1 MADKSPQDYP
11 VTLSVEQPDGPRNRL
26 TVLVRPILAIPI
38 LIIGSLVG
46 ASSPFNRGDDGL
58 LDLARAEA
66 ALFAAGLFVATALM
80 ILFRRKYPRWWFDWN
95 LEVSRFTARISAYVL
110 LLRDDYPSTD
120 EHQAVT
126 VDIEY
131 PDAQNDLHPVLPL
144 IKWFLAIP
152 HYVALSV
159 LSLAGA
165 IATIIGWFAILFTGR
180 LPEWI
185 FRFLEDL
192 MRWGLRVA
200 AYAFLLTTDRYPPF
214 RLGA

>member
-1 MADKSPQDYP
+1 MADRSLRDYP
-11 VTLSVEQPDGPRNRL
+11 VMLSVERPDGPRNRL

-46 ASSPFNRGDDGL
+46 ATSPSSQAAEGL
-58 LDLARAEA
+58 DWVRAEA
-66 ALFAAGLFVATALM
+66 ALFAAGLFIATVLM

-95 LEVSRFTARISAYVL
+95 LEVSRFTARISSYVL
-110 LLRDDYPSTD
+110 LLRDEYPSTD
-120 EHQAVT
+120 ERQAVT
-126 VDIEY
+126 VDIAY
-131 PDAQNDLHPVLPL
+131 PDAQNDLNPVLPL

-152 HYVALSV
+152 HYVVLSV
-159 LSLAGA
+159 LGIAGA
-165 IATIIGWFAILFTGR
+165 IATLIGWFAILISGR

-185 FRFLEDL
+185 FRFLEDM

>member
-1 MADKSPQDYP
+1 MAEDYP
-11 VTLSVEQPDGPRNRL
+11 VMLSVERPDGPRKRL

-46 ASSPFNRGDDGL
+46 AVSPFSQAEEGWDWV
-58 LDLARAEA
+58 RAEA
-66 ALFAAGLFVATALM
+66 ALFAASLFIATVLM

-95 LEVSRFTARISAYVL
+95 LEVSRFTARISSYVL
-110 LLRDDYPSTD
+110 LLRDEYPSTD
-120 EHQAVT
+120 ERQAVT
-126 VDIEY
+126 VDIAY

-152 HYVALSV
+152 HYVVLSV
-159 LSLAGA
+159 LGIAGA
-165 IATIIGWFAILFTGR
+165 IATLIGWFAILIAGR